1 MPLRETQGPQQVK
14 QYGSVQPGCSIL
26 YYQPFSTTD
35 LLNRKRHSP
44 AYSDKPQAMI
54 DFLES
59 IFHTLS
65 LHGTTIASSSPLRKS
80 DASRQK
86 PKNGSEDN
94 RPEVLDVEG
103 WA

>member
-1 MPLRETQGPQQVK
+1 MK

>member
-1 MPLRETQGPQQVK
+1 
-14 QYGSVQPGCSIL
+14 
-26 YYQPFSTTD
+26 
-35 LLNRKRHSP
+35 
-44 AYSDKPQAMI
+44 MI
-54 DFLES
+54 DLLES

-65 LHGTTIASSSPLRKS
+65 LHGTTIASSSSLRKG

-86 PKNGSEDN
+86 LKNGSEDN